1 MVGLDVQQVP
11 LGVEA
16 QVVADRDPDHAAAAV
31 LPEIADEGRD
41 LAALAHACTVAW
53 AGWRE
58 QKT

>member
-16 QVVADRDPDHAAAAV
+16 QVVADRDPNDAAAAI
-31 LPEIADEGRD
+31 LPKIADQRRD
-41 LAALAHACTVAW
+41 LAALANARAIAW

-58 QKT
+58 QKR